1 MKIFIISLVFLV
13 SGCTVVIGS
22 DNSVT
27 GVQIPESTEIRDG
40 N

>member
-1 MKIFIISLVFLV
+1 MKIFIISLLFFV

-27 GVQIPESTEIRDG
+27 GVQLPTVNEDKK
-40 N
+40 

>member
-1 MKIFIISLVFLV
+1 MKIFIISLAFLV

-27 GVQIPESTEIRDG
+27 GVQLPMVNEEQK
-40 N
+40 

>member
-1 MKIFIISLVFLV
+1 MKIFIISLVFFV

-27 GVQIPESTEIRDG
+27 GVQLPNINEEQK
-40 N
+40 